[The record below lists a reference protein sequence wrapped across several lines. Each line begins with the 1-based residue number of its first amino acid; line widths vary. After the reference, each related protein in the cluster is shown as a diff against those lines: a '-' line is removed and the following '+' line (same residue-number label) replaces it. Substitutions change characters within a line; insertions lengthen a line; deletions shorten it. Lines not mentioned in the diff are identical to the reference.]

1 METKSE
7 KLNLEILLSC
17 MNEEDLSII
26 KRINV
31 QTDALMVNQNITNI
45 FHEYEDISLKVISLY
60 DDNNI
65 LIRRIDSFSPGL
77 SKSRNLAIKNAL
89 GSVCLLCDDDEVLV
103 DGYESIILKCYQKY
117 KDADIICFHVMN
129 LPSRLKQT
137 PQHLNQWTVLRIASV
152 QISFRRES
160 ILRSGILFD
169 ELLGAGT
176 GNGAGEEIKFLR
188 DCVKAGL
195 HLYYVP
201 ENIGEISQEKS
212 TWFNGFNRDFFYKRG
227 ITNRYI
233 FGPLVATLYA
243 AYYSIVKWKLYSKNL
258 TMWQSFYY
266 TMQGII
272 ANDIV
277 KEKKKQSK

>member
-1 METKSE
+1 
-7 KLNLEILLSC
+7 

-201 ENIGEISQEKS
+201 ENIGKISQEKS